1 MGEKTQKIQQY
12 KRDAVALLRDKIR
25 QAPGLIF
32 TDYRGLTVAQIS
44 DLRRTLRKQSA
55 EYKVVK
61 NSYAKIALAELG
73 LPFQEGFLTNPT
85 AIAMARTDVGP
96 VAKVLFDFAR
106 ESRLK
111 VKGGMIDGKAL
122 EVLAVEAHFPAA
134 GAPGAAGHADG
145 HHERPPAQHD
155 VRHEGG
161 QLQAGAHPAGGGRAE
176 GQRPR
181 NHDGISLRMLHT
193 IAVDL
198 ILKPR
203 RR

>member
-12 KRDAVALLRDKIR
+12 KRDAVALLRDMIR

-61 NSYAKIALAELG
+61 NNYAKIALAELG

-85 AIAMARTDVGP
+85 AIALARTDVGP
-96 VAKVLFDFAR
+96 VAKALFDFAR
-106 ESRLK
+106 ESPLK

-122 EVLAVEAHFPAA
+122 EVLAVEAISRLPGRLELLAMLM
-134 GAPGAAGHADG
+134 GTMNAPLRNLMYAMKGVSSKL
-145 HHERPPAQHD
+145 
-155 VRHEGG
+155 VRT
-161 QLQAGAHPAGGGRAE
+161 LQAVADQKAKTKE
-176 GQRPR
+176 
-181 NHDGISLRMLHT
+181 S
-193 IAVDL
+193 
-198 ILKPR
+198 
-203 RR
+203 